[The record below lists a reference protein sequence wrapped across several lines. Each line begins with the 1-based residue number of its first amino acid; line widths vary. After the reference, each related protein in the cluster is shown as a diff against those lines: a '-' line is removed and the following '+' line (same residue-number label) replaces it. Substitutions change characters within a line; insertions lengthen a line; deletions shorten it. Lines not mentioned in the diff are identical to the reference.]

1 MSKTEKK
8 DALFAESGGVCI
20 VCGRPREEA
29 SDWAMAQIIPDKAK
43 GGVSL
48 SGRAMLCMPCVGAKH
63 TLPIPRYAGTLPF
76 RERFGYW
83 LRVWRRYLCGKITKE
98 KRDLLLQDFS
108 LLVQGKPLGKG
119 KRNHKLYDTIAK
131 ETNGACV
138 YCGKPLSRTGVTYDH
153 ILPKS
158 FGGNRKPENIILCCG
173 DCNSRK
179 SNLSVDEFVKTFP
192 ESQRRR
198 YANRVHG
205 LVKEKHLS
213 KEKATLLLSF
223 ENEHRRSIRFRLF
236 RRIITVTFAQQR
248 VRL

>member
-43 GGVSL
+43 GGVSI

-83 LRVWRRYLCGKITKE
+83 WRVWRSYLGGRITKG

-108 LLVQGKPLGKG
+108 LLIQGKPISKG
-119 KRNHKLYDTIAK
+119 KRNFGFYETIAK
-131 ETNGACV
+131 ETKGACV

-158 FGGNRKPENIILCCG
+158 LGGNRKPGNIVLCCQ

-198 YANRVHG
+198 YVNRLHG
-205 LVKEKHLS
+205 LVQEKHLP
-213 KEKATLLLSF
+213 KEKAALLLSF
-223 ENEHRRSIRFRLF
+223 ENEHRRTIRFRLL
-236 RRIITVTFAQQR
+236 RMIITVTFAQQR
-248 VRL
+248 VTI